1 MEVKQLKLLEN
12 NTQMC
17 WLLDFYGGMLTDKQQ
32 EILSL
37 YYEEDY
43 SLTEISDIFNV
54 SRQNIYDI
62 IYRASN
68 NLKKYEQKLSLVERT
83 LNARD
88 KLQKA
93 QNLLKLLQKDIN
105 SKNIAEIEYNIAKAI
120 KLFEGE

>member
-1 MEVKQLKLLEN
+1 MEVTQLKLLEN

-17 WLLDFYGGMLTDKQQ
+17 WLLDFYGGMLTEKQQ

-43 SLTEISDIFNV
+43 SLTEIGDMYNV

-68 NLKKYEQKLSLVERT
+68 NLNKYEQKLNLVERT
-83 LNARD
+83 LNARE

-93 QNLLKLLQKDIN
+93 QNLLGMLQKDNDNKHI
-105 SKNIAEIEYNIAKAI
+105 IEIENNIAKAI
-120 KLFEGE
+120 RLFEGE